1 MRICLMIE
9 GQEGVSWEQ
18 WLALARACED
28 AGLEGLF
35 RSDHYTSI
43 SAAGERGSLDAW
55 ATLAG
60 LAANTERIRLGTMVS
75 PATFR
80 HPSTLAR
87 EATTVDHISGGRVEL
102 GLGAGWYELEH
113 TANGFPFPGLDTRL
127 EIFAEQL
134 EIVHRQW
141 TEDVF
146 DFAGHHYQLSDCRA
160 LPKPVQQPKP
170 PLVVGGI
177 ALAGTVGPAVRFA
190 DEYNTFFASAE
201 TCRARR
207 GRIVEACER
216 AGRDPATLAFSLMAT
231 CIVARD
237 REQLLEKAGKVMRLT
252 GSEHGHPTAF
262 LADTSDGR
270 IVGTVDEVAEHLHA
284 LEEAG
289 VERVMLQHLDHED
302 LDTVELIGAEL
313 LPRVGG

>member
-9 GQEGVSWEQ
+9 GQEGVGWEQ
-18 WLALARACED
+18 WLALARACEE

-43 SAAGERGSLDAW
+43 LAAGERGSLDAW

-87 EATTVDHISGGRVEL
+87 EAATVDHISGGRVEL

-113 TANGFPFPGLDTRL
+113 TANGFPFPDLHTRL
-127 EIFAEQL
+127 EVFAEQL

-146 DFAGHHYQLSDCRA
+146 DFAGRHYRLSGCRA
-160 LPKPVQQPKP
+160 LPKPVQQPSP
-170 PLVVGGI
+170 PLIVGGI
-177 ALAGTVGPAVRFA
+177 AQAGTVGPAVRFA

-207 GRIVEACER
+207 RRLVEACEQ
-216 AGRDPATLAFSLMAT
+216 AGRDPATLTFSLMAT
-231 CIVARD
+231 CVVGRD
-237 REQLLEKAGKVMRLT
+237 REQLLENAGRVMRLT
-252 GSEHGHPTAF
+252 GSEHSDPAAY
-262 LADTSDGR
+262 LADTADGR
-270 IVGTVDEVAEHLHA
+270 IVGTVDEVAEQLHA

-302 LDTVELIGAEL
+302 LATVDLLGAEL